1 MIITRSV
8 CFSSDPEGCGLAY
21 PAVQALP
28 SLGGGQE
35 ALPVGHDPVVQQQ
48 QGEQED
54 RATGD
59 YPDHGFIS
67 WGFILQFIY
76 PFHKSYK
83 RLEHLNRKP
92 FHLLY
97 EQVGFKNYKK
107 LLPLLGF
114 EATTF
119 HSYR

>member
-8 CFSSDPEGCGLAY
+8 RFSSDPEGCGLAD

-35 ALPVGHDPVVQQQ
+35 ALPVGHDPAVQQQ

-59 YPDHGFIS
+59 YPDDGFIS
-67 WGFILQFIY
+67 GVLSYSSFIHAATLTNLFRDL
-76 PFHKSYK
+76 KS
-83 RLEHLNRKP
+83 
-92 FHLLY
+92 
-97 EQVGFKNYKK
+97 
-107 LLPLLGF
+107 
-114 EATTF
+114 
-119 HSYR
+119 